1 MADCIGTFM
10 LGSSD
15 DRKYSLRDVHQA
27 NPGIGVAHGY
37 GKAQATLSVG
47 DVHMTLQVSRNAS
60 KA

>member
-1 MADCIGTFM
+1 M

-15 DRKYSLRDVHQA
+15 DRKCSLRDVHQA

-47 DVHMTLQVSRNAS
+47 DVHMALQVSRNAS